1 MVNQFTKDIGKM
13 VNQVEE
19 VDLYFQTAPI
29 IKEIGLEVNIMVKE
43 SMVVMNLSYFK
54 DFGKTV

>member
-19 VDLYFQTAPI
+19 VDLYSQTAPI